1 MKIGLFGGSF
11 NPVHNGHINIAKS
24 YMEHLKLDKILF
36 IPTALPPHK
45 TNAHL
50 IDGVHRI
57 NMLHLAFSDLNNM
70 QVSDI
75 EFTLKEK
82 SYTFNTVTLLKE
94 MYPNDDF
101 YLIIGSDQFF
111 NFKSW
116 YKCQELLQMVTLC
129 TASRLEREY
138 HKLVEFAQND
148 DVISKCKYIISSF
161 PVVEV
166 SSSQIRSMIKNGEC
180 ISHLVPQSVDK
191 YIKDNNLYV

>member
-11 NPVHNGHINIAKS
+11 NPVHNGHINIAKR
-24 YMEHLKLDKILF
+24 YIEHLQLDKILF

-45 TNAHL
+45 TSAHL
-50 IDGVHRI
+50 IDGSHRI
-57 NMLHLAFSDLNNM
+57 NMLNLAFADLDNM

-82 SYTFNTVTLLKE
+82 SYTFNTVTLLKQL
-94 MYPNDDF
+94 YPDDDF

-116 YKCQELLQMVTLC
+116 YKYQELLEMVTLC
-129 TASRLEREY
+129 TASRIESEY
-138 HKLVEFAQND
+138 DRLVHFAKND

-166 SSSQIRSMIKNGEC
+166 SSSQIRAMIKNGEC
-180 ISHLVPQSVDK
+180 ISHLVPNSVDN